1 MSNNIF
7 KFLRESD
14 KTNST
19 IIEESGVTRSSF
31 YAIANCNQIPRI
43 DTALKISKALGQ
55 PVDKVF
61 PELKQKRGE
70 CSEDR

>member
-7 KFLRESD
+7 KFLQESD
-14 KTNST
+14 KTNSA

-31 YAIANCNQIPRI
+31 YAIANGNQIPRI

>member
-7 KFLRESD
+7 KFLQKSD
-14 KTNST
+14 KTNSA

-31 YAIANCNQIPRI
+31 YAIAKGSQIPRI

-55 PVDKVF
+55 PIDKVF

-70 CSEDR
+70 CSEDM